1 MSGFAFPDADAIR
14 AAAARIAGHAHR
26 TPVLRARW
34 LEREL
39 GCEIHFKAEHLQRA
53 GAFKFRG
60 AANAILG
67 LSEADARRGV
77 VTQSS
82 GNHGA
87 AIALACAERGI
98 PCTVVVPGEAPR
110 VKLAAIRRHGARIV
124 PCEVPQAA
132 RDAVTAQ
139 VLAETG
145 GHYVPPFEDPRII
158 AGQATATLELI
169 EDVPGLDLVVSPVS
183 GGGLSSGAALALAAF
198 APGTRLLGAEPAGA
212 ADAHASL
219 AAGRRITG
227 TRPET
232 ICDGLR
238 AELGPTTFEIL
249 RRHAEAILTVPDAR
263 TLDAMRLIW
272 ERLKQVVE
280 PSGAIA
286 LAAILEHPERFRG
299 RRVGVILS
307 GGNVDLDRLPW
318 WRSSD

>member
-1 MSGFAFPDADAIR
+1 MTTFAWPDADAIG

-26 TPVLRARW
+26 TPVLRARS
-34 LEREL
+34 LERDL
-39 GCEIHFKAEHLQRA
+39 GCELHFKAEHLQRA

-60 AANAILG
+60 AANAIFG
-67 LSEADARRGV
+67 LAAADARRGV

-87 AIALACAERGI
+87 AVALACAMRGI

-110 VKLAAIRRHGARIV
+110 VKLEAIRRHGARIV
-124 PCEVPQAA
+124 PCDVPQAA
-132 RDAVTAQ
+132 RDAVSAR

-145 GHYVPPFEDPRII
+145 GHYVPPFEDPRIV
-158 AGQATATLELI
+158 AGQATATLELLEAVPDI
-169 EDVPGLDLVVSPVS
+169 ELVVSPVS
-183 GGGLSSGAALALAAF
+183 GGGLASGAALALAAF
-198 APGTRLLGAEPAGA
+198 APRARLVGAEPAGA

-219 AAGRRITG
+219 AAGHRITG
-227 TRPET
+227 LRPDT

-263 TLDAMRLIW
+263 TLAAMRMIW

-280 PSGAIA
+280 PSGAIG

-318 WRSSD
+318 